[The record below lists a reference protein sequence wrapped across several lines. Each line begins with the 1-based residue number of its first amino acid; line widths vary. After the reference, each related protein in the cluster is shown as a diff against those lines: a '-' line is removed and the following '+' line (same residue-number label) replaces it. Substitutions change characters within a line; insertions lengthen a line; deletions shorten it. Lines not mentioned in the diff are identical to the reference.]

1 MRIMKEGIKFL
12 VILMAAGVFWAC
24 SSGTATHEAAGTSF
38 DVTGAFGE
46 AVGNGEAVTIE
57 QMYASVGTDGIFEG
71 IVTGEI
77 KEVCA
82 NKGCWMTLDLPDGRE
97 MRVTFKDYAFF
108 VPKESK
114 GYRVRIEGVAQQSVT
129 DVATLKHY
137 AADAGKSREEIDL
150 IIEPE
155 SSVSFVASGVVIE
168 EGVL

>member
-1 MRIMKEGIKFL
+1 MMQKGIKYLF
-12 VILMAAGVFWAC
+12 ILMASANFWAC
-24 SSGTATHEAAGTSF
+24 SSGPATHEVVGTGS

-46 AVGNGEAVTIE
+46 AMGDGEAVTIE

-137 AADAGKSREEIDL
+137 AEDAGKSREEIDL

-168 EGVL
+168 EGI